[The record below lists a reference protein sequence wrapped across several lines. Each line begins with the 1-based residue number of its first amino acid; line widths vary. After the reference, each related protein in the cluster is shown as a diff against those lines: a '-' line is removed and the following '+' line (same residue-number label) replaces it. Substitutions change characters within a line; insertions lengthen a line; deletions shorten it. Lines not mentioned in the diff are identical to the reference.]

1 MDSSTCSKISAE
13 PNQMKREKPTAASRI
28 GPNEILLLVAAFIL
42 LAAVALRPSI
52 RGNDGVG
59 HYVYLASLLRGGDL
73 DLGDDYRAF
82 DRLKHYPYHFGD
94 LPRSPQTGLCGNR
107 FGVGAALL
115 WAPFVFGL
123 RLLPWGQPADTTM
136 TGLTRAYEW
145 AVAVG
150 TASWVFLALM
160 LLYRRLRRRH
170 GPFTCG
176 LVVAAL
182 LLATPLG
189 FYALAHGS
197 MSHGAEFFA
206 ATLSLL
212 AFEAA
217 WRRPSAGRAALLG
230 AAAGLLTMIRIQD
243 GAWALIFMAAVCL
256 RAWYC
261 EPPTAED
268 GGGISENTRLK
279 RAVRHGL
286 AYAGAGLVVFAPQL
300 AVWQIL
306 YGSWLS
312 GPAPYLDGSVAHF
325 SLWPRYALAALF
337 SERGGVLAWHPV
349 MAVGLIGLG
358 MQLAGWKSHRPIC
371 VVGLAGFAAQ
381 LLIVGSWSA
390 WWAGASFGN
399 RYFISTLPFLAV
411 GLAWWLASGTAGAQ
425 RRRALLVVLLI
436 FWNMGLL
443 VQYATEM
450 IPREDAVSW
459 SRVLRQNLTDV
470 PRYLWQRI
478 VPG

>member
-1 MDSSTCSKISAE
+1 MHSSSCSKTSAE
-13 PNQMKREKPTAASRI
+13 PQPSAIPGPGRSETLFLIAA
-28 GPNEILLLVAAFIL
+28 LAL

-73 DLGDDYRAF
+73 DLADDYRAF
-82 DRLKHYPYHFGD
+82 DRLKQYPYHFTD
-94 LPRSPQTGLCGNR
+94 LPRSARTGLYGDR

-115 WAPFVFGL
+115 WAPFVFTL
-123 RLLPWGQPADTTM
+123 RMLPWGQPADPAM

-150 TASWVFLALM
+150 TVFWVYLALL

-170 GPFTCG
+170 GAFTCG
-176 LVVAAL
+176 LVLAAL

-189 FYALAHGS
+189 FYALAHGA
-197 MSHGAEFFA
+197 MSHGVEFFA

-217 WRRPSAGRAALLG
+217 WRRPSVGRAALLG
-230 AAAGLLTMIRIQD
+230 AAAGLLAMIRIQD
-243 GAWALIFMAAVCL
+243 GAWALLFLPAVCL
-256 RAWYC
+256 RAWRFQPSVP
-261 EPPTAED
+261 EAGND
-268 GGGISENTRLK
+268 ISESSGLK
-279 RAVRHGL
+279 RAMRHGL
-286 AYAGAGLVVFAPQL
+286 AYGGAALLVFAPQL

-325 SLWPRYALAALF
+325 APWPKYALAALF

-349 MAVGLIGLG
+349 MAVGLFGLG
-358 MQLAGWKSHRPIC
+358 RQLVRDHSHRPLCSI
-371 VVGLAGFAAQ
+371 GLAGFAAQ

-399 RYFISTLPFLAV
+399 RYFISTLPFLAA
-411 GLAWWLASGTAGAQ
+411 GLGWWLENDSLRNRRLRAG
-425 RRRALLVVLLI
+425 VIVLLI
-436 FWNMGLL
+436 FWNLGLL
-443 VQYATEM
+443 VQYATQM

-459 SRVLRQNLTDV
+459 SRVIRQNLTDV
-470 PRYLWQRI
+470 PRWLWGRI
-478 VPG
+478 AAG